1 MGTSVVPQTKLKKQK
16 QKGKINMTNELGIFI
31 NNDRPVVSSRDIA
44 RVFEKEHK
52 HIMEAIRK
60 LDCSADFARSNFL
73 PGSYKDAQNQERPEY
88 LITRDGFSFLAMGFT
103 GAKAAEFKEK
113 YIAAFNAMERELA
126 NRPQLPD
133 FTNPAVAA
141 RAWADEYEQ
150 RLALEAKI
158 EKDKPDTDYGK
169 ALSHA
174 ETYVLVSQAANQM
187 KQAGCTFVCFDG
199 DRAER
204 KPIGPK
210 YLRKYLENE
219 GYVVKPGRKDS
230 GRPTDKGSKNGRI
243 REKAHI
249 WGPTNNYTSYTPE
262 LSPAFVK
269 HLIQR
274 FKDSEIRIEKILH

>member
-1 MGTSVVPQTKLKKQK
+1 
-16 QKGKINMTNELGIFI
+16 MTNELGIFI
-31 NNDRPVVSSRDIA
+31 SNDRPVVSSRDIA
-44 RVFEKEHK
+44 RVFEKEHF
-52 HIMEAIRK
+52 HILRDIKGLKCPQSFIE
-60 LDCSADFARSNFL
+60 SNFGFNEYEDSRGRSL
-73 PGSYKDAQNQERPEY
+73 PEY
-88 LITRDGFSFLAMGFT
+88 LVTRDGFTLLVMGFN
-103 GAKAAEFKEK
+103 GEKAMQWKVK
-113 YIAAFNAMERELA
+113 YIEAFNAMERELL

-133 FTNPAVAA
+133 FTNPAIAA

-150 RLALEAKI
+150 RVALEAQIK
-158 EKDKPDTDYGK
+158 KDKPNTDFGK

-199 DRAER
+199 GREER
-204 KPIGPK
+204 KTVGPK

-219 GYVVKPGRKDS
+219 GYVVKPGRRDS

>member
-1 MGTSVVPQTKLKKQK
+1 
-16 QKGKINMTNELGIFI
+16 MTNELGIFI

-44 RVFEKEHK
+44 RVFGKDHANVLK
-52 HIMEAIRK
+52 AIRA
-60 LDCSADFARSNFL
+60 LDCSKSFTDVNFNASEYEDSTGRVL
-73 PGSYKDAQNQERPEY
+73 PEY

-133 FTNPAVAA
+133 FTNPAIAA

-150 RLALEAKI
+150 RVALEAQIK
-158 EKDKPDTDYGK
+158 KDKPNTDFGK

-187 KQAGCTFVCFDG
+187 KQAGCTFVCFDCG
-199 DRAER
+199 REER
-204 KPIGPK
+204 KTVGPK

-219 GYVVKPGRKDS
+219 GYVVKPGRRDS

-243 REKAHI
+243 REKAHV
-249 WGPTNNYTSYTPE
+249 WGPTSNYTSYTPE

-274 FKDSEIRIEKILH
+274 FKDSEIRIEKISH

>member
-1 MGTSVVPQTKLKKQK
+1 
-16 QKGKINMTNELGIFI
+16 MTNELGIFI
-31 NNDRPVVSSRDIA
+31 SNDRPVVSSRDIA

-52 HIMEAIRK
+52 DILKAIRN
-60 LDCSADFARSNFL
+60 LDCSADFGRRNFA
-73 PGSYKDAQNQERPEY
+73 PTSYTDQWNRKQNEY

-113 YIAAFNAMERELA
+113 YIAAFNAMERELL

-133 FTNPAVAA
+133 FTNPAIAA

-150 RLALEAKI
+150 RVALEAQIK
-158 EKDKPDTDYGK
+158 KDKPNTDYGK

-187 KQAGCTFVCFDG
+187 KQAGCMFVCFDG
-199 DRAER
+199 GREER
-204 KPIGPK
+204 KTVGPK

-219 GYVVKPGRKDS
+219 GYVVKPGRRDS

>member
-1 MGTSVVPQTKLKKQK
+1 
-16 QKGKINMTNELGIFI
+16 MTNELGIYI

-52 HIMEAIRK
+52 LVMRAIRE
-60 LDCSADFARSNFL
+60 LDCSGKFRGYNFAPS
-73 PGSYKDAQNQERPEY
+73 SYNVETGNGTIREYPEY

-113 YIAAFNAMERELA
+113 YIAAFNDMERELM

-133 FTNPAVAA
+133 FTDPVIAA
-141 RAWADEYEQ
+141 RAWADAEEQ
-150 RLALEAKI
+150 KRALAAQI
-158 EKDKPDTDYGK
+158 EKDKPNTDFGK
-169 ALSHA
+169 ALSRA
-174 ETYVLVSQAANQM
+174 ETYVLVSQTATQM
-187 KQAGCTFVCFDG
+187 KQAGCTFVCVDG
-199 DRAER
+199 DREER
-204 KPIGPK
+204 RTIGPK

-219 GYVVKPGRKDS
+219 GYVVKPGRRDS

-274 FKDSEIRIEKILH
+274 FKTSEIRIEKIAH